1 MSFLRIPKM
10 HLNMMYNL
18 KSAKRILSCTVD
30 KLFRLQMQKMQVK
43 MPELG
48 TSVEADFI
56 SGRKLSGKLKPAH
69 FVRVWFRKV
78 GNAIKLEHS

>member
-1 MSFLRIPKM
+1 
-10 HLNMMYNL
+10 MMDNL

>member
-1 MSFLRIPKM
+1 MHGFNTNSKFKNWHGCQFL
-10 HLNMMYNL
+10 N
-18 KSAKRILSCTVD
+18 
-30 KLFRLQMQKMQVK
+30 RLQMQKMQVK

-78 GNAIKLEHS
+78 GNAIQLEHS